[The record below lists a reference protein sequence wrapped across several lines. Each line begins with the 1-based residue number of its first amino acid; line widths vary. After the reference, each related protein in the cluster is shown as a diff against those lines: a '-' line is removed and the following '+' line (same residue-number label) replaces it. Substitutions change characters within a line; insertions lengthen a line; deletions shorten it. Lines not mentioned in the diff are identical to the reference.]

1 MIIHGKDI
9 QIQNYNGS
17 SIVAAARTCE
27 VSIQADII
35 ETATPTSGIFRT
47 FIAGRKD
54 WSVSVG
60 YLVASEDGAGILL
73 NVGDT
78 VHIRILYTAADVWLH
93 GYAIVQQCRITANIG
108 SLAQGSF
115 VFKGSG
121 PLEFE
126 D

>member
-1 MIIHGKDI
+1 MVIHGKDI

-17 SIVAAARTCE
+17 AIVAAARTCE

-35 ETATPTSGIFRT
+35 ETATPSSGTFRT

-60 YLVASEDGAGILL
+60 YLVASEDGAGVLL

-93 GYAIVQQCRITANIG
+93 GYAIIQQCHVTANIG

-121 PLEFE
+121 PLELE

>member
-1 MIIHGKDI
+1 MVIHGKDI
-9 QIQNYNGS
+9 QIQNYSGS

-47 FIAGRKD
+47 YISGRKD

-60 YLVASEDGAGILL
+60 YLVMSDDMTSNLLSVGSSVHLRIIDMDAGE
-73 NVGDT
+73 
-78 VHIRILYTAADVWLH
+78 WLH
-93 GYAIVQQCRITANIG
+93 GYAIVQQCHVTANIG

>member
-1 MIIHGKDI
+1 MAIHGKDI
-9 QIQNYNGS
+9 QIQKYDGS
-17 SIVAAARTCE
+17 AIVAAARTCE

-35 ETATPTSGIFRT
+35 ETSTPTGGTFRT

-54 WSVSVG
+54 WSVSLG
-60 YLVASEDGAGILL
+60 YLVTSGDMTSDMLS
-73 NVGDT
+73 VGNS
-78 VHIRILYTAADVWLH
+78 VHLRILDMDAGEWLH
-93 GYAIVQQCRITANIG
+93 GYAIIQQCRITANIG

>member
-1 MIIHGKDI
+1 MVIHGKDI

-17 SIVAAARTCE
+17 AIVAAARTCE

-35 ETATPTSGIFRT
+35 ETATPTSGTFRT

-60 YLVASEDGAGILL
+60 YLVTSGDMTSDLLSVGSSVHLRIIDMDAGE
-73 NVGDT
+73 
-78 VHIRILYTAADVWLH
+78 WLH
-93 GYAIVQQCRITANIG
+93 GNAIVQQCHVTSNIG

-121 PLEFE
+121 PLEYE

>member
-1 MIIHGKDI
+1 MVIHGKDI
-9 QIQNYNGS
+9 QIQKYDGS
-17 SIVAAARTCE
+17 AIVAAARTCE
-27 VSIQADII
+27 VSVQADTI

-47 FIAGRKD
+47 YISGRKD

-93 GYAIVQQCRITANIG
+93 GYAIIQQCRITANIG

-121 PLEFE
+121 PLELE

>member
-1 MIIHGKDI
+1 MVIHGKDI

-17 SIVAAARTCE
+17 AIVAAARTCE

-35 ETATPTSGIFRT
+35 ETATPTSGTFRT

-60 YLVASEDGAGILL
+60 YLVASEDGAGVLL

-93 GYAIVQQCRITANIG
+93 GYAIIQQCHVTANIG

-121 PLEFE
+121 PLELE

>member
-1 MIIHGKDI
+1 MVIHGKDI
-9 QIQNYNGS
+9 QIQNYSGS

-27 VSIQADII
+27 VSVQSDII

-47 FIAGRKD
+47 YISGRKD
-54 WSVSVG
+54 WLVSVG

-93 GYAIVQQCRITANIG
+93 GYAIIQQCHITANIG

>member
-1 MIIHGKDI
+1 MVIHGKDI

-35 ETATPTSGIFRT
+35 ETATPTSGTFRT

-78 VHIRILYTAADVWLH
+78 VHIRILYTAANVWLH
-93 GYAIVQQCRITANIG
+93 GYAIIQQCRITANIG

>member
-17 SIVAAARTCE
+17 SVVAAARTCE

-35 ETATPTSGIFRT
+35 ETATPTSNTFRT

-78 VHIRILYTAADVWLH
+78 VHIRILYTAANVWLH
-93 GYAIVQQCRITANIG
+93 GYAIIQQCHVTANIG